1 MRSGSGDWG
10 FRSRG
15 RGRSSSSVRGLKLIG
30 DTGGCAAVGEDLE
43 LCRHL
48 VDRREH
54 ELPRVQVWPD
64 HVPTQAAHDLLV
76 VLGARVQAAV
86 LDGLREARLEGA
98 TQPLE
103 RDVPRLVVDGV
114 EGLRNDAGPQAAAL
128 GLGLGLRSTLGF
140 GLRASG

>member
-1 MRSGSGDWG
+1 M
-10 FRSRG
+10 
-15 RGRSSSSVRGLKLIG
+15 KLIG

-54 ELPRVQVWPD
+54 ELPRVQVWSD

-76 VLGARVQAAV
+76 VLGARVQAPV

-128 GLGLGLRSTLGF
+128 GLGLGLRSRLGF